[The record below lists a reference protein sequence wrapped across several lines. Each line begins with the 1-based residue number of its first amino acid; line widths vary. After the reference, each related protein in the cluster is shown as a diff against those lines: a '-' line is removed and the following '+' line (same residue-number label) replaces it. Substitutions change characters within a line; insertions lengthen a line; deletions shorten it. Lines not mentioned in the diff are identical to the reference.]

1 MKALACTLISGSY
14 HIGAAALA
22 NSLHRSGYEGPF
34 YVFHRGPR
42 PAWPA
47 DGAWAAPDR
56 LELGAMSVRFVAD
69 DDAQF
74 IALRKP
80 ACLQAVFDLEPA
92 CEAVAFID
100 ADIVMRARW
109 SRIEHWLS
117 CGIAVCVDGWMQ
129 QTPSEHHPLRV
140 QWRQTLAQM
149 GRPARSLTP
158 YFNSG
163 FVGVRRNDADFVD
176 LWRRITDRVVAG
188 SAQPIT
194 ATHINNHRDRSD
206 PFFIPDQDAMNAALM
221 AVETPIS
228 ALGPEAM
235 GFAGFATHMTHFTA
249 HPKPWLAKYV
259 IRALA
264 GQPPCSAERQFWDN
278 LEGPIRPLSKT
289 ALALRA
295 LDFTVAKIISRFYVR
310 PRD

>member
-22 NSLHRSGYEGPF
+22 NSLHRSGYEGAF

-140 QWRQTLAQM
+140 QWQQTLAQM
-149 GRPARSLTP
+149 GRPTRSLTP

-163 FVGVRRNDADFVD
+163 FVGVRRGDADFIA
-176 LWRRITDRVVAG
+176 LWRRIGDGVAAG
-188 SAQPIT
+188 SAQPI
-194 ATHINNHRDRSD
+194 AGTHAGDRTD
-206 PFFIPDQDAMNAALM
+206 AFYIPDQDAMNVALM
-221 AVETPIS
+221 GVDAPLS
-228 ALGPEAM
+228 ALGPEGM
-235 GFAGFATHMTHFTA
+235 GFSTFGTHMTHFAT
-249 HPKPWLAKYV
+249 HPKPWLANYV
-259 IRALA
+259 LRALRGLPA
-264 GQPPCSAERQFWDN
+264 SAAERQFWDN
-278 LEGPIRPLSKT
+278 LDGPIRPLGKA
-289 ALALRA
+289 ALAWRGIDLA
-295 LDFTVAKIISRFYVR
+295 LAKIVSRFYAR
-310 PRD
+310 PQA